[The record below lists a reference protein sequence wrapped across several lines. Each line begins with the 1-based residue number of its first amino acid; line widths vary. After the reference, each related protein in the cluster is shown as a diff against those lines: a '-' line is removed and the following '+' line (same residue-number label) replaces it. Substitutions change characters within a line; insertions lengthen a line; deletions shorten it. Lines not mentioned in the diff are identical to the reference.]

1 VNEFLTVLGFA
12 ALPALGNFAGGV
24 LAEFI
29 VASDRALSLAL
40 HAATGVVVAVISL
53 ELIPE
58 SLRVDA
64 PLMTVFSFVAGGL
77 FFIAV
82 DQVTQLVKT
91 RFGSGEDVDVGAWMI
106 FLGVAV
112 DLFTDGV
119 MIGTGSTIATGLGLL
134 LALGQVPADVP
145 EGLATIIAFKRQGI
159 PRRRRFQIAAA
170 FAIPVFLG
178 ATIGY
183 WLMRGQSELVKMA
196 LLTFTAG
203 ILTTLVVE
211 EIIPE
216 AHQDGE
222 ARFATLLFLGG
233 FALFGLLSAFLG

>member
-1 VNEFLTVLGFA
+1 MNEFLTVLAFA
-12 ALPALGNFAGGV
+12 ALPTLGNFAGGV

-77 FFIAV
+77 FFLAV

-91 RFGSGEDVDVGAWMI
+91 RFGSGDADVGAWMI
-106 FLGVAV
+106 SLGVAV

-119 MIGTGSTIATGLGLL
+119 MIGTGSTIATELGLL
-134 LALGQVPADVP
+134 LAL
-145 EGLATIIAFKRQGI
+145 T
-159 PRRRRFQIAAA
+159 
-170 FAIPVFLG
+170 
-178 ATIGY
+178 
-183 WLMRGQSELVKMA
+183 
-196 LLTFTAG
+196 
-203 ILTTLVVE
+203 
-211 EIIPE
+211 
-216 AHQDGE
+216 
-222 ARFATLLFLGG
+222 
-233 FALFGLLSAFLG
+233 

>member
-1 VNEFLTVLGFA
+1 VSEFLTVLAFA
-12 ALPALGNFAGGV
+12 ALPALGNFAGGI

-29 VASDRALSLAL
+29 VASGRTLSLAL
-40 HAATGVVVAVISL
+40 HAATGVVVAVVSL

-77 FFIAV
+77 FFLAV
-82 DQVTQLVKT
+82 AQMTQLVKT
-91 RFGSGEDVDVGAWMI
+91 RFGNGNTDAGAWMI
-106 FLGVAV
+106 FLGVAI

-145 EGLATIIAFKRQGI
+145 EGLATIIAFERQGV
-159 PRRRRFQIAAA
+159 PRHRQVQIAAA
-170 FAIPVFLG
+170 FAIPIFLG

-183 WLMRGQSELVKMA
+183 WLMRGQPELVKMA

-216 AHQDGE
+216 AHEDGE

-233 FALFGLLSAFLG
+233 FAMFGLLSAFLG

>member
-1 VNEFLTVLGFA
+1 MNEFLTVLAFA
-12 ALPALGNFAGGV
+12 ALPALGNFAGGI

-29 VASDRALSLAL
+29 VASDRTLSLAL
-40 HAATGVVVAVISL
+40 HAATGVVIAVISL

-58 SLRVDA
+58 SLQVDA

-77 FFIAV
+77 FFVAI
-82 DQVTQLVKT
+82 DQVTQLVKI
-91 RFGSGEDVDVGAWMI
+91 RFGSGETDVGAWMI
-106 FLGVAV
+106 FLGVAI

-145 EGLATIIAFKRQGI
+145 EGLATIIAFKRQGV
-159 PRRRRFQIAAA
+159 PRRRRFQIAAT
-170 FAIPVFLG
+170 FAIPIFLG

-211 EIIPE
+211 EIIPG
-216 AHQDGE
+216 AHQDDE
-222 ARFATLLFLGG
+222 ARLATLLFLGG

>member
-1 VNEFLTVLGFA
+1 MNEFLIVLAFT
-12 ALPALGNFAGGV
+12 ALPALGNFAGGI

-29 VASDRALSLAL
+29 TASDRALSLAL
-40 HAATGVVVAVISL
+40 HAATGVVIAVISL
-53 ELIPE
+53 ELIPQ
-58 SLRVDA
+58 SLQVDA

-77 FFIAV
+77 FFVAI

-91 RFGSGEDVDVGAWMI
+91 RFGSGDVNVGPWMI
-106 FLGVAV
+106 FLGVAI

-119 MIGTGSTIATGLGLL
+119 MIGTGSTIATELGLL
-134 LALGQVPADVP
+134 LALGQIPADVP
-145 EGLATIIAFKRQGI
+145 EGLATIIAFKRQGV
-159 PRRRRFQIAAA
+159 PRRKRFQIAAA
-170 FAIPVFLG
+170 FVIPIFVG